1 MMANQNNIKL
11 SNGVNLEL
19 DPDDLDKNFS
29 MFVDKFLIPF
39 FKETNDWNKT
49 ILSSISEIERISSI
63 FHLSKGEIISKFLK
77 NIESRLPADI
87 AELTGLDKIEI
98 LFENIDDY
106 VETMVNIV
114 SSDESQEEI
123 RLKIA
128 KLVENLNLFEIS
140 ELFIYFA
147 RNRNKK

>member
-1 MMANQNNIKL
+1 MANKNNVIL

-19 DPDDLDKNFS
+19 EPDDLNKNFS
-29 MFVDKFLIPF
+29 KFIDLFLIPY

-49 ILSSISEIERISSI
+49 VKSSISEIERISSF
-63 FHLSKGEIISKFLK
+63 FHLSKGEVISKFLK
-77 NIESRLPADI
+77 NIESRLPHDI

-106 VETMVNIV
+106 VETMITIV
-114 SSDESQEEI
+114 SSDKSQEEI

-128 KLVENLNLFEIS
+128 ELVENLNLFEIS

-147 RNRNKK
+147 KNKK

>member
-1 MMANQNNIKL
+1 MANQDNITL
-11 SNGVNLEL
+11 SNGVEL
-19 DPDDLDKNFS
+19 TLVPDDLNKNFS
-29 MFVDKFLIPF
+29 MFIDKFLIPY

-49 ILSSISEIERISSI
+49 VKTSISEIERISPV

-106 VETMVNIV
+106 VESMVAIV
-114 SSDESQEEI
+114 SSDESQEEV

-147 RNRNKK
+147 RNKK

>member
-1 MMANQNNIKL
+1 MANQNSIKL
-11 SNGVNLEL
+11 SNGVDLEL
-19 DPDDLDKNFS
+19 DPDDLNKNFS
-29 MFVDKFLIPF
+29 KFIDLFLIPY
-39 FKETNDWNKT
+39 FKKSNDWNKT
-49 ILSSISEIERISSI
+49 IQSSISEIERISSI
-63 FHLSKGEIISKFLK
+63 FHLSKGEIIAKFLK
-77 NIESRLPADI
+77 NIESRLPGDI

-106 VETMVNIV
+106 VETMITIV

-147 RNRNKK
+147 KNKK

>member
-1 MMANQNNIKL
+1 MANQNNIIL
-11 SNGVNLEL
+11 SNGVELTL
-19 DPDDLDKNFS
+19 DPDDINENFS
-29 MFVDKFLIPF
+29 RFIDKFLIPY
-39 FKETNDWNKT
+39 FKKTNDWNKT
-49 ILSSISEIERISSI
+49 IISSISEIERISSI

-77 NIESRLPADI
+77 NIETRLHTDI

-106 VETMVNIV
+106 VETMITIV
-114 SSDESQEEI
+114 SSDESQEVI

-140 ELFIYFA
+140 ELFIHFA
-147 RNRNKK
+147 RNKK

>member
-1 MMANQNNIKL
+1 MANQNNITL
-11 SNGVNLEL
+11 SNGAEISL
-19 DPDDLDKNFS
+19 DSDDMDKNFS
-29 MFVDKFLIPF
+29 QFIDKFLIPY
-39 FKETNDWNKT
+39 FKDTNDWNKT
-49 ILSSISEIERISSI
+49 IQSSISEIERVSSI

-77 NIESRLPADI
+77 NIESRLPSDI
-87 AELTGLDKIEI
+87 AELAGLDKIEI

-106 VETMVNIV
+106 VETMINIV

-128 KLVENLNLFEIS
+128 QLVENLNLFEIS

-147 RNRNKK
+147 KNKK

>member
-1 MMANQNNIKL
+1 MADQNNIKL
-11 SNGVNLEL
+11 SNGVDLTL
-19 DPDDLDKNFS
+19 DPDDIDVNFS
-29 MFVDKFLIPF
+29 RFIDVFLIPY

-49 ILSSISEIERISSI
+49 VKSSISEIERISSI
-63 FHLSKGEIISKFLK
+63 FHLSKGEVISKFLK
-77 NIESRLPADI
+77 NIESKLPTEKFT
-87 AELTGLDKIEI
+87 ELIGLDKIEI

-106 VETMVNIV
+106 VETMMTIV

-140 ELFIYFA
+140 ELFIFFA
-147 RNRNKK
+147 KNKK

>member
-1 MMANQNNIKL
+1 MANQTNIKL
-11 SNGVNLEL
+11 SNGVELEL
-19 DPDDLDKNFS
+19 DPEDLNKNFS
-29 MFVDKFLIPF
+29 MFIDKFLIPY

-49 ILSSISEIERISSI
+49 IISSITEIERISSI
-63 FHLSKGEIISKFLK
+63 FNLSKGEIISKFLK

-98 LFENIDDY
+98 LFENIEDY
-106 VETMVNIV
+106 VEGMVTIV
-114 SSDESQEEI
+114 SSGESQEEI

-140 ELFIYFA
+140 ELFIHFA
-147 RNRNKK
+147 RNKK

>member
-1 MMANQNNIKL
+1 MANQANITL
-11 SNGVNLEL
+11 SNGVELTL
-19 DPDDLDKNFS
+19 DPDDLNKNFS
-29 MFVDKFLIPF
+29 MFIDKFLIPY

-49 ILSSISEIERISSI
+49 IQSSISEIERISSF

-106 VETMVNIV
+106 VESMIAIV
-114 SSDESQEEI
+114 SSDESQEDV

-140 ELFIYFA
+140 ELFIHFA
-147 RNRNKK
+147 RNKK

>member
-1 MMANQNNIKL
+1 MANQTKIIL
-11 SNGVNLEL
+11 SNGVEVDL
-19 DPDDLDKNFS
+19 DPEDLNKNFS
-29 MFVDKFLIPF
+29 MFIDKFLIPY

-49 ILSSISEIERISSI
+49 IISSISEIERISSKFNI
-63 FHLSKGEIISKFLK
+63 SKGEIISKFLK
-77 NIESRLPADI
+77 NIESRLPTDI

-106 VETMVNIV
+106 VESMVEIV
-114 SSDESQEEI
+114 SSGESQEEI

-140 ELFIYFA
+140 ELFIHFA
-147 RNRNKK
+147 RNKK

>member
-1 MMANQNNIKL
+1 MANQNSIKL
-11 SNGVNLEL
+11 SNGVELTL
-19 DPDDLDKNFS
+19 DPDINKNFS
-29 MFVDKFLIPF
+29 SFIDIFLIPY

-49 ILSSISEIERISSI
+49 IQSSISEIERISSI
-63 FHLSKGEIISKFLK
+63 FHLSKGEIISKFLH

-106 VETMVNIV
+106 VESMITIV
-114 SSDESQEEI
+114 SSSESQEEI

-140 ELFIYFA
+140 QLFIYFA
-147 RNRNKK
+147 RNKK

>member
-1 MMANQNNIKL
+1 MAKQNNVIL

-19 DPDDLDKNFS
+19 DPDDLNKNFS
-29 MFVDKFLIPF
+29 KFIDLFLIPY

-49 ILSSISEIERISSI
+49 VKSSISEIERISSV
-63 FHLSKGEIISKFLK
+63 FHLSKGEVISKFLK
-77 NIESRLPADI
+77 NIESRLPHDI

-106 VETMVNIV
+106 VETMITIV
-114 SSDESQEEI
+114 SSDKSQEEI

-128 KLVENLNLFEIS
+128 ELVENLNLFEIS

-147 RNRNKK
+147 KNKK

>member
-1 MMANQNNIKL
+1 MANQNSIKL
-11 SNGVNLEL
+11 SNGVDLKL
-19 DPDDLDKNFS
+19 DPDDIDENFS
-29 MFVDKFLIPF
+29 RFIDIFLIPY
-39 FKETNDWNKT
+39 FKETKDWNKT
-49 ILSSISEIERISSI
+49 VKSSISEIERISSI

-77 NIESRLPADI
+77 NIESKLPTEKFTGLI
-87 AELTGLDKIEI
+87 GLDKIEI

-106 VETMVNIV
+106 VETMITIV

-147 RNRNKK
+147 KNKK

>member
-1 MMANQNNIKL
+1 MANQNNITL
-11 SNGVNLEL
+11 SNGAEISL
-19 DPDDLDKNFS
+19 DPDDMDKNFS
-29 MFVDKFLIPF
+29 LFIDKFLIPY

-49 ILSSISEIERISSI
+49 IKSSITEIERVSSI
-63 FHLSKGEIISKFLK
+63 FYLSKGEIISKFLK
-77 NIESRLPADI
+77 NIESRLPSDI

-106 VETMVNIV
+106 VESMITIV
-114 SSDESQEEI
+114 SSDESQEEV

-147 RNRNKK
+147 KNKK

>member
-1 MMANQNNIKL
+1 MANQNNITL
-11 SNGVNLEL
+11 SNGAEISL
-19 DPDDLDKNFS
+19 DSDDMDKNFS
-29 MFVDKFLIPF
+29 LFIDKFLIPY

-49 ILSSISEIERISSI
+49 IKFSITEIERVSSI

-77 NIESRLPADI
+77 NIESRLPSDI

-106 VETMVNIV
+106 VESMITIV
-114 SSDESQEEI
+114 SSDESQEEV

-147 RNRNKK
+147 KNKK

>member
-1 MMANQNNIKL
+1 MANQNNIIL
-11 SNGVNLEL
+11 SNGVELTL
-19 DPDDLDKNFS
+19 DPDDINENFS
-29 MFVDKFLIPF
+29 RFIDKFLIPY

-49 ILSSISEIERISSI
+49 VKSSISEIERISSI
-63 FHLSKGEIISKFLK
+63 FHLSKGEIIAKFLK
-77 NIESRLPADI
+77 NIESRLPGDI

-106 VETMVNIV
+106 VETMITIV

-147 RNRNKK
+147 KNKK

>member
-1 MMANQNNIKL
+1 MANQYNVKL
-11 SNGVNLEL
+11 SNDVEITL
-19 DPDDLDKNFS
+19 DPDDMNKNFS
-29 MFVDKFLIPF
+29 LFIDKFLIPY
-39 FKETNDWNKT
+39 FKDTNDWNKT
-49 ILSSISEIERISSI
+49 IQSSIAEIERISSL

-77 NIESRLPADI
+77 NIESRLPTDI

-106 VETMVNIV
+106 VETMITIV

-128 KLVENLNLFEIS
+128 QLVENLNLFEIS

-147 RNRNKK
+147 RNKK

>member
-1 MMANQNNIKL
+1 MANQDNVTL
-11 SNGVNLEL
+11 SNGVEL
-19 DPDDLDKNFS
+19 TLVPDDLNKNFS
-29 MFVDKFLIPF
+29 MFIDKFLIPY

-49 ILSSISEIERISSI
+49 VKTSISEIERISSV

-106 VETMVNIV
+106 VESMVAIV
-114 SSDESQEEI
+114 SSDESQEEV

-147 RNRNKK
+147 RNKK

>member
-1 MMANQNNIKL
+1 MANQTNIKL
-11 SNGVNLEL
+11 SNGVEITL
-19 DPDDLDKNFS
+19 DPDDINKNFS
-29 MFVDKFLIPF
+29 IFIDKYLIPY

-49 ILSSISEIERISSI
+49 IISSISEIERISSI
-63 FHLSKGEIISKFLK
+63 FNLSKGEIISKFLK

-87 AELTGLDKIEI
+87 SELTGLDKIEI

-106 VETMVNIV
+106 VESMRVIV
-114 SSDESQEEI
+114 TSGESQEEI

-128 KLVENLNLFEIS
+128 KLVENLNLLEIS

-147 RNRNKK
+147 RNKK

>member
-1 MMANQNNIKL
+1 MANQNSIKL
-11 SNGVNLEL
+11 SNGVELTL
-19 DPDDLDKNFS
+19 DPDDINENFS
-29 MFVDKFLIPF
+29 SFIDLFLIPY

-49 ILSSISEIERISSI
+49 IISSISEIERISSI

-98 LFENIDDY
+98 LFENIDDI
-106 VETMVNIV
+106 VETMITIV

-147 RNRNKK
+147 RNKK

>member
-1 MMANQNNIKL
+1 MANQNNIIL
-11 SNGVNLEL
+11 SNGVELTL
-19 DPDDLDKNFS
+19 DPDDINENFS
-29 MFVDKFLIPF
+29 RFIDKFLIPY

-49 ILSSISEIERISSI
+49 IISSISEIERISSI

-77 NIESRLPADI
+77 NIESRLHTDI

-106 VETMVNIV
+106 VETMITIV

-147 RNRNKK
+147 KNKK

>member
-1 MMANQNNIKL
+1 MANQYNITL
-11 SNGVNLEL
+11 SNGAEISL
-19 DPDDLDKNFS
+19 DSDDMDKNFS
-29 MFVDKFLIPF
+29 LFIDKFLIPY

-49 ILSSISEIERISSI
+49 IKFSITEIERVSSI

-77 NIESRLPADI
+77 NIESRLPSDI

-106 VETMVNIV
+106 VESMITIV
-114 SSDESQEEI
+114 SSDESQEEV

-140 ELFIYFA
+140 ELFLYFA
-147 RNRNKK
+147 KNKK

>member
-1 MMANQNNIKL
+1 MENQTKIIL
-11 SNGVNLEL
+11 SNGVEL
-19 DPDDLDKNFS
+19 MLGDDINENFS
-29 MFVDKFLIPF
+29 RFIDKFLIPY

-49 ILSSISEIERISSI
+49 IISSISEIERISSI

-106 VETMVNIV
+106 VESMVTIV
-114 SSDESQEEI
+114 SSDESQEDV

-140 ELFIYFA
+140 ELFIHFA
-147 RNRNKK
+147 RNKK

>member
-1 MMANQNNIKL
+1 MANQANIKL
-11 SNGVNLEL
+11 SNGVELTL
-19 DPDDLDKNFS
+19 DPDDLNKNFS
-29 MFVDKFLIPF
+29 MFIDKFLIPY

-49 ILSSISEIERISSI
+49 VKTSISEIERISSV
-63 FHLSKGEIISKFLK
+63 FHLSKGEIISKFLI
-77 NIESRLPADI
+77 NIESRLHADI

-106 VETMVNIV
+106 VESMVAIV
-114 SSDESQEEI
+114 SSDESQEEV

-147 RNRNKK
+147 RNKK